1 MAGQEVFE
9 ILDKIAKE
17 EQFNNYKISTNL
29 LSTDGANFS
38 SNLYLAEISASDKE
52 LNLFVKVA
60 AIGEKL
66 RTLAPV
72 CIYKT
77 EVQFYTKIFKLYN
90 DIETKHHVPDDHKLV
105 LPKLYGYNLE
115 CSNEILVFDNLLA
128 EGFDMY
134 DRFQTMDWEYASLSL
149 TALAKLHGLSM
160 AYAIEYPDEFKK
172 DGEIMKIQ
180 ENIDG
185 LKEYLESA
193 ITKVLQVTKAENK
206 ERLKTFLD
214 GVTSVEYFM
223 GVLKPMRSR
232 VLTHADYRPSNLLH
246 KVQDGKT
253 TKVIPIDFQTIRHG
267 NLVSDLVYFIFT
279 GTDQEFRNTQ
289 YQRCLDHYYSELS
302 RTLTMLNLDP
312 NEIYSRK
319 DFEYELEQASSYG
332 LLSAILCLLIIT
344 VDPKDAPKVDDK
356 LEQKDFAVIPNE
368 RYSERING
376 VIEDFIKLGVI

>member
-1 MAGQEVFE
+1 MAQQEVYE
-9 ILDKIAKE
+9 ILNKIAKQ
-17 EQFNNYKISTNL
+17 EQFNNYKISINL

-38 SNLYLAEISASDKE
+38 SNLFVAKISASDKE

-90 DIETKHHVPDDHKLV
+90 DIESKHHVPDDHKLV
-105 LPKLYGYNLE
+105 LPRLYG
-115 CSNEILVFDNLLA
+115 
-128 EGFDMY
+128 
-134 DRFQTMDWEYASLSL
+134 FQTMDWDYASHSL

-172 DGEIMKIQ
+172 DGEVMKIQ

-185 LKEYLESA
+185 LREYLESA

-206 ERLKTFLD
+206 EQLKKFLD
-214 GVTSVEYFM
+214 GVTSVDYFM
-223 GVLKPMRSR
+223 GVLKPMRSC

-279 GTDQEFRNTQ
+279 GSNQEFRNTN
-289 YQRCLDHYYSELS
+289 YQQCLDHYYSELS
-302 RTLTMLNLDP
+302 STLTRLHLDP
-312 NEIYSRK
+312 NQIYSRK